1 MIQACAVS
9 SRAVCAARDDANF
22 RQQIAHCGFQPAE
35 TEVLRALHA
44 ARQIKTVW
52 VAAASA
58 LLNFRTPGVT
68 ESKHLC
74 HFIEGLARSVVHRAA
89 DYVVI
94 RKRVHTSQHGVS
106 AAYNQ
111 RNVCPDLLVAIC
123 VIEKGREQMPLEMV
137 DREIRLAKADR

>member
-1 MIQACAVS
+1 MFQALTVRS
-9 SRAVCAARDDANF
+9 LAVCAARDDANF

-52 VAAASA
+52 IAAASA

-74 HFIEGLARSVVHRAA
+74 HFIEGLARSVVHRAD
-89 DYVVI
+89 DYVII
-94 RKRVHTSQHGVS
+94 RMSGATRQEDM
-106 AAYNQ
+106 ACQ
-111 RNVCPDLLVAIC
+111 RS
-123 VIEKGREQMPLEMV
+123 M
-137 DREIRLAKADR
+137 